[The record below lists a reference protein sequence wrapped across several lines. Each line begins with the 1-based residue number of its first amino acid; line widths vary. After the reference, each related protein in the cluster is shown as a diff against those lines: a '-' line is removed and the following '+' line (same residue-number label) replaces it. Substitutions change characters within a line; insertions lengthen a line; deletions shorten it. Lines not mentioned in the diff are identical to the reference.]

1 MSAEPAQSPF
11 DLLRARALILGLLGL
26 SVLAAIP
33 LAGAGRGGML
43 WVANLLYLV
52 GLGYAVWLARR
63 RGVVLGR
70 LLGPRVPLGETLRV
84 LAVVPALTAIN
95 WGAAWLVFYPL
106 SLLSPDFV
114 RSWLENMDRAF
125 PPTEGFLDRGLLIVS
140 LVVVA
145 PVVEEFVFRGL
156 LLHRWSRKW
165 GMVRGVLSS
174 TAAFAVLHFS
184 PVGIFLL
191 GLGLAAIYL
200 RTGSLRLAIAAHG
213 LNNLL
218 ALAVAPLLMPGWNSD
233 NDPLAGFQRA
243 LPGGLAAL
251 AGGLVAA
258 VLLRE
263 HYWPRAG
270 TPLPYELGDADR
282 GKEPAAATDDMTR
295 EREGV

>member
-1 MSAEPAQSPF
+1 MSADPARSPF
-11 DLLRARALILGLLGL
+11 DLLHARTLILGLLGL

-33 LAGAGRGGML
+33 LAGTGRGGTL
-43 WVANLLYLV
+43 WVANLLYLA

-63 RGVVLGR
+63 RGVDLGR
-70 LLGPRVPLGETLRV
+70 LLGPRVSLGAALRV
-84 LAVVPALTAIN
+84 LAVVPALTALN

-114 RSWLENMDRAF
+114 RGWLESMDRAF
-125 PPTEGFLDRGLLIVS
+125 PATEGFLDRSLLVIS
-140 LVVVA
+140 LVVIA

-165 GMVRGVLSS
+165 GMVRGIFAS

-191 GLGLAAIYL
+191 GLGLAAIYV

-218 ALAVAPLLMPGWNSD
+218 ALAMSPLLIPEWGSTS
-233 NDPLAGFQRA
+233 DPLVGFQRA
-243 LPGGLAAL
+243 LPSGLAAFAGGLA
-251 AGGLVAA
+251 AA
-258 VLLRE
+258 VLLRDR
-263 HYWPRAG
+263 YWPRPG
-270 TPLPYELGDADR
+270 TPLPYELGDADH
-282 GKEPAAATDDMTR
+282 GETPAVETDMMTR
-295 EREGV
+295 DREGA